1 MKHRILG
8 LSLVAICVSGA
19 IQSQTLPN
27 PGFENWEDVGTA
39 CENPQAWD
47 SPNAGVAL
55 FGVCS
60 VFKEESSV
68 YAGSASA
75 KLVTTLIP
83 LVNLK
88 APSAIS
94 NGILI
99 VNASDPFNSTVQG
112 GSTIWGRPDALTGF
126 YRYQPVGGDSLTI
139 RVRLFD
145 INGSDTTLIAED
157 EFFDDTNTG
166 DYVPFTLPINYLTL
180 DDAELAQVLI
190 RSTRNTADATVGT
203 TLWIDELRFTGIT
216 GINTL
221 QDEMIGFTLYPNP
234 TRDLLQVENLV
245 EDRAYFQLM
254 DRMGAVCHSSVLST
268 GQQWVDVSE
277 LNSGL
282 YIYQFRNNAGTLLQ
296 SGKINLIR

>member
-1 MKHRILG
+1 MIQATLARNDQATIAVLARDISDD
-8 LSLVAICVSGA
+8 LEAFRQNVESLRPFFPQLAVV
-19 IQSQTLPN
+19 L
-27 PGFENWEDVGTA
+27 FENDSSDGSREAIRAWADDTA
-39 CENPQAWD
+39 QD
-47 SPNAGVAL
+47 DRAGYHVDLMECDEAVDCK
-55 FGVCS
+55 FG
-60 VFKEESSV
+60 K
-68 YAGSASA
+68 
-75 KLVTTLIP
+75 
-83 LVNLK
+83 
-88 APSAIS
+88 
-94 NGILI
+94 
-99 VNASDPFNSTVQG
+99 
-112 GSTIWGRPDALTGF
+112 RH
-126 YRYQPVGGDSLTI
+126 R
-139 RVRLFD
+139 
-145 INGSDTTLIAED
+145 
-157 EFFDDTNTG
+157 DTNTG
-166 DYVPFTLPINYLTL
+166 DYVPFTLPINYLRL